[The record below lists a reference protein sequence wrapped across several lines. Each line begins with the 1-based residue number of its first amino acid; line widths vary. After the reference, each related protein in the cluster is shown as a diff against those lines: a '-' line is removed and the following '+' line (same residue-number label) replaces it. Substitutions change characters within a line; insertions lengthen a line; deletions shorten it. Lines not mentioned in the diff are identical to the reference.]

1 MKGEKQMNLTT
12 MTKEELISLKNNIS
26 KELNNRIK
34 KDYQELKNK
43 LIELITDF
51 ENKTGYYVV
60 VDMDDDGIDRG
71 SNFIKGVFYYTDEYV
86 APFE

>member
-1 MKGEKQMNLTT
+1 MNLTT

-34 KDYQELKNK
+34 RDYQELEDK

-71 SNFIKGVFYYTDEYV
+71 SNFIKGVFHYTDEYV
-86 APFE
+86 EPFE

>member
-1 MKGEKQMNLTT
+1 MNLTT

-34 KDYQELKNK
+34 KDYQELEDK

-60 VDMDDDGIDRG
+60 VDMDDDWIDRG
-71 SNFIKGVFYYTDEYV
+71 SSFIKGVFYYTDEYV
-86 APFE
+86 EPFE

>member
-1 MKGEKQMNLTT
+1 MNLTT

-34 KDYQELKNK
+34 KDYQELEDK

-60 VDMDDDGIDRG
+60 VDMDDDRIDRG
-71 SNFIKGVFYYTDEYV
+71 SNFIKSVFYYTDEYV
-86 APFE
+86 EPFE